1 MYQIGWVPREREGL
15 QINCAAVSIF
25 FIIYV
30 WVRLCRLTTLI
41 RHVEIYTVILTV
53 TIKQIKES
61 SFLQHPMI
69 SWVIYPREV
78 VLNDLLSTILFE
90 THEGMHANMDL
101 LTDSAVNVVMNRMKK
116 ITPRFSNIS
125 AI

>member
-53 TIKQIKES
+53 TVKQIKES
-61 SFLQHPMI
+61 SFLQHLMI
-69 SWVIYPREV
+69 S
-78 VLNDLLSTILFE
+78 
-90 THEGMHANMDL
+90 
-101 LTDSAVNVVMNRMKK
+101 
-116 ITPRFSNIS
+116 
-125 AI
+125 